1 MPEPPRLRIEFRL
14 RTGLGEQAGAHPGV
28 SAAARR
34 AQQRCAIYN
43 PGPEPA
49 SVKRVVQ
56 PAMPRHDRHQERH
69 AACGR
74 LQQGRAVDVA
84 ALEGPAVDGAAVDS
98 VLSSE
103 LEFMVRGFQT
113 LVASHLR

>member
-56 PAMPRHDRHQERH
+56 PAMPRHDLHQERH

-74 LQQGRAVDVA
+74 LQQGRAVD
-84 ALEGPAVDGAAVDS
+84 GAAVDC

-103 LEFMVRGFQT
+103 LEFTVRGFQT